1 MTFLLALQGAYAID
15 MHFSASDGG
24 GRTVSIWDSYD
35 VDDSV
40 EVYGES
46 SACFDDLSMD
56 DSRWIDGPGNVDVI
70 QRYFG
75 SGGYVG
81 MNYIYVEDALRT
93 QTHVAG
99 SAHLTPD
106 TLSADQDVS
115 VDGALVSAVVSTG
128 DLDGMNAM
136 QHANVLFGSLDSRQT
151 IEIDG
156 NIETTQDS
164 QLVGYMPMAFGTA
177 GEMDAAGGPG
187 TLNFEGEGAA
197 VGVIAGD
204 LSNRRVPAEVDC
216 RLATGAGNSAW
227 SYGNIRSAS
236 SASGGAVAAAGAGNI
251 NIDADWT
258 GGIPGLYIDG
268 DAEGAGIGIGAI
280 GKRNAISGTIAAR
293 TNDLGTGV
301 YGENIEAFSRRGA
314 AGTAAGAGN
323 VEVDFIGGTTT
334 GEGSAVGAGG
344 LGLFAHGGADY
355 LVAESGD
362 TTYAAGKS
370 VTGAGSKGAGA
381 GAIAATYDPNGPGS
395 GWEIAYVEGD
405 TTGAGFVSGDF
416 SADTS
421 NSATARAKN
430 LAARGRDVHLES
442 YGDDGTSSSLVET
455 DLSGRFVDG
464 RMMAYAGD
472 STKACQSGHMWGR
485 FTSVAEAFS
494 SNPVDVSLLR
504 RNSDP
509 GYVEYDLKMGAKTD
523 ANGAHTKGKVG
534 WYVDDDRRE
543 TIQGAVNAAW
553 DWDKINVKEGTYRE
567 NVKIDKSLDVEGA
580 GADKTIVD
588 GGGVDRTFVVGE
600 NDNTV
605 EVTLSDMTIQ
615 NGYADKTIGCGGG
628 GGVKNYADLTIR
640 NALIT
645 NNEADCGGGGIK
657 NQDTGTLKI
666 VNSEITGNVAG
677 KGGGGIANNGLLLV
691 KDSEI
696 TANKAGASG
705 GGIANCGGNATV
717 KNSKVAD
724 NVADKS
730 GGGIKNDYGYLEV
743 IDTTVSGN
751 TAGKGGGGIKNY
763 EGTTVVRRSDVIDN
777 FAGTGG
783 GGINNDGGNLTVR
796 NSKVSDNY
804 AQKGGGGI
812 SNCDSTGTVLVKN
825 SEITNNEAEHC
836 GGGLKNGGEMTIVN
850 SLIADN
856 EAWRGGGGIKN
867 EGADANLTVK
877 KNSKILRNSAGHG
890 GGGIDN
896 MGGTARVIQT
906 SYVMDNTAGY
916 CGGGLKNGDGG
927 TLIVKE
933 STISGNTAER
943 GGGGIKNGDKHGSGT
958 LRVFDSVITNNEA
971 GYGGGGI
978 DNMNGTAKVT
988 RTDIIDNIAGCCGG
1002 GIKNGGNWS
1011 TATLTVKDC
1020 LIKGNVAEQ
1029 SGGGI
1034 KNKDGS
1040 HMDIEGTIITGNT
1053 AYGCLCDKLGGGIR
1067 NDGTMMP
1074 LDDDT
1079 FVFGNNPN
1087 DIEGV

>member
-1 MTFLLALQGAYAID
+1 
-15 MHFSASDGG
+15 
-24 GRTVSIWDSYD
+24 
-35 VDDSV
+35 
-40 EVYGES
+40 
-46 SACFDDLSMD
+46 
-56 DSRWIDGPGNVDVI
+56 
-70 QRYFG
+70 
-75 SGGYVG
+75 
-81 MNYIYVEDALRT
+81 
-93 QTHVAG
+93 
-99 SAHLTPD
+99 
-106 TLSADQDVS
+106 VS

-567 NVKIDKSLDVEGA
+567 NVKIDKSLDIEGA
-580 GADKTIVD
+580 GEGETIVD
-588 GGGVDRTFVVGE
+588 GGGTDRTFVVGK
-600 NDNTV
+600 NDDTV
-605 EVTLSDMTIQ
+605 KVKLSDMTIQ
-615 NGYADKTIGCGGG
+615 NGYADKGG
-628 GGVKNYADLTIR
+628 GGVKNYANLAIR
-640 NALIT
+640 NVLIT
-645 NNEADCGGGGIK
+645 DNEAGRGGGGI
-657 NQDTGTLKI
+657 
-666 VNSEITGNVAG
+666 S
-677 KGGGGIANNGLLLV
+677 NNGFLLV
-691 KDSEI
+691 KDSKI
-696 TANKAGASG
+696 TNNKAGAGG
-705 GGIANCGGNATV
+705 GGIANCGGTAIV
-717 KNSKVAD
+717 KNSEITD
-724 NVADKS
+724 NNAANCGGGIKS
-730 GGGIKNDYGYLEV
+730 EYGDLSVVDSTISGNTAGKGGGGIKNKYGTAIVKDSDVTGNTARTSGGGINNDEGYLEV

-763 EGTTVVRRSDVIDN
+763 EGTVVVRRSDVIDN

-836 GGGLKNGGEMTIVN
+836 GGGIKNGGDMTIIN

-856 EAWRGGGGIKN
+856 EAGRGGGGIKN
-867 EGADANLTVK
+867 EGTDATLVVR
-877 KNSKILRNSAGHG
+877 NSKILRNSAEHG

-896 MGGTARVIQT
+896 MGGTARVIRT
-906 SYVMDNTAGY
+906 DVMDNTAGH
-916 CGGGLKNGDGG
+916 CGGGLKNGDNG

-978 DNMNGTAKVT
+978 DNMDGTARVI
-988 RTDIIDNIAGCCGG
+988 RTDVMDNTAGCCGG

-1011 TATLTVKDC
+1011 TATLTIEDDC